1 MVLISTKLMMELDL
15 VGTRDGE
22 RVKISETSKKGG
34 QGSSEL
40 LKILA
45 RLNSNAASTLPSTLP
60 HFLRQCSEP
69 SSHILNLE
77 PDLTFTSYNYSS
89 DDPMPKVNSYAPA
102 WLCRPSPG
110 ASLFTGAS
118 DKGHVQALTNGS
130 KTTAPGA
137 ANRTIAK
144 RGNEVFAV
152 VDNEI
157 RWSDLARL
165 KDQWQQEAR
174 QKSSTGF
181 VKEEANSAK
190 PPPYRVLSVP
200 VYGLIRQILPSP
212 NGAFLAIVTEHT
224 VHISV
229 LPDSSHLSSK
239 DTTPIRLKTYQLGPT
254 THVIPEAPVVS
265 ALWHPL
271 GLHTN
276 LSGCIVTITADAAVR
291 VWELDRNNHW
301 SFDQPTLAVDLRKL
315 VDGTSSDQDFAP
327 SGFGKNKGFSAD
339 IIDMEVASA
348 CFAGSGNE
356 REDAWA
362 PMTLWV
368 AMRPGDLY
376 ALCPLLPSKW
386 QAPSTTIPS
395 LSSAIVPKLSALEES
410 PEDLEDQLIA
420 CRQQYDWLREI
431 DEQEPLEPPSES
443 GNIQGAD
450 VFTRPAA
457 PSAIPRL
464 QGPFRF
470 DLGDDLDDLDIC
482 DILVIAARL
491 NVEDL
496 MMGEDEELA
505 VEATEKD
512 KLSATA
518 NGFPSP
524 RKTHSELLSDPS
536 DLLLVESLDTIKT
549 NGEESVTW
557 PIFTRDIHSRYSF
570 FVTTATNVVSFSMS
584 SWVQR
589 LEAELQAED
598 PSGSAFRL
606 QVLCSGNVAQRER
619 ILQVSD
625 TDATAQNAHLAGS
638 VVFYDF
644 DLGYL
649 LLTYQPSNPYAAVM
663 ESPEDSFSAAMDSH
677 IEQRTNTPGS
687 PIVLPRRAP
696 YQVPA
701 VFYAVSP
708 LESFVDTHVPHRQRH
723 TLKEQVRLSPATL
736 DLVTIAHRQL
746 ATYTSALE
754 RAASDL
760 FRRCERL
767 QGELKDQL
775 RQLSDVAERINGV
788 TSKVGEDGNREEGT
802 RNGEALDKRLQTA
815 KDRQIELIRRYDALR
830 KKVLN
835 SGGRPLSEKERAWA
849 SEVETLS
856 EFLEDGQIKEEE
868 RQQLVGRLE
877 TVKKFALDLVSE
889 TKSIA
894 AKTPT
899 SPDFGDSSSG
909 SQTKVPQRLQRQRVT
924 EAMRMVERE
933 SAVIDAITSRLGRLN
948 TNL

>member
-1 MVLISTKLMMELDL
+1 M
-15 VGTRDGE
+15 
-22 RVKISETSKKGG
+22 SETSKKGG

-45 RLNSNAASTLPSTLP
+45 RPNSNAASTLPSTSP
-60 HFLRQCSEP
+60 HLLRRCSEP
-69 SSHILNLE
+69 SSYTPNLE
-77 PDLTFTSYNYSS
+77 PDLTSTPYNYSS

-130 KTTAPGA
+130 KTTAPDA

-174 QKSSTGF
+174 QKSSTGS

-229 LPDSSHLSSK
+229 LPDSSHLSST
-239 DTTPIRLKTYQLGPT
+239 DTNPIRLKTYQLGPT

-276 LSGCIVTITADAAVR
+276 LSGCIVTVTADAAVR

-395 LSSAIVPKLSALEES
+395 LSSAIVPKLAALEES

-464 QGPFRF
+464 QGPFGF

-512 KLSATA
+512 KLSATVICLSSG
-518 NGFPSP
+518 NG
-524 RKTHSELLSDPS
+524 RVNICLELDGVEGQWLPKSKKNTFRTPLSDPS

-549 NGEESVTW
+549 NGEESVAW

-598 PSGSAFRL
+598 PSGSGFRL

-649 LLTYQPSNPYAAVM
+649 LLTYQPSSPYAAVM
-663 ESPEDSFSAAMDSH
+663 ESPEESFSAAMDIH
-677 IEQRTNTPGS
+677 IEQRTSTPGS

-708 LESFVDTHVPHRQRH
+708 LDSFVDTHVPHRQRH
-723 TLKEQVRLSPATL
+723 TLKEHVRLSPATL

-815 KDRQIELIRRYDALR
+815 KDRQIELIKRYDALR

-835 SGGRPLSEKERAWA
+835 SGGRPLSEKEKAWG

-868 RQQLVGRLE
+868 RQQLVQRLE
-877 TVKKFALDLVSE
+877 TVKQFALDLVSE

-899 SPDFGDSSSG
+899 SPDLGDSSSG